1 VGFSED
7 TPEGILSWRKK
18 MGKKRDKHRYN
29 VSLYILIPIIFSG
42 MSVLT
47 GIIAFQFSKYYPKG
61 GKLLSGEI
69 AVWAVVVI
77 GVTFLCGFIIT
88 RLILSPMRKFVEQAE
103 KMPFFSKSL
112 AERKSLNVNEIDH
125 FNLVFKEVTSLLDK
139 VEAKQL
145 FPEIIGQSRV
155 MRGLF
160 SQIIKVALT
169 DTTVLIMGDSGTG
182 RELIATSIHNH
193 SPRKDKP
200 FVKLSCVAIPESL
213 LESELFGHE
222 KGAFTGATSQ
232 RIGKFELANEG
243 TILLDEIGD
252 MPMETQAKLLRV
264 LQGREF
270 ERVGGTRPIKVDVRF
285 ISASNKDLPE
295 MVKEGKFREDLY
307 YLINAVTLLLPRLA
321 ERREDIPLL
330 IDYFLEKAPE
340 KARISSDA
348 LQMLMNYSWP
358 GNVRELQN
366 TVERM
371 ALMSEGGIIE
381 PANIPADILLSMK
394 EVGYG
399 LDKSRELGDIVSI
412 DDRLGNLEKKMIVEA
427 LISTRGVQAR
437 AAELLGINERS
448 LYHRIK
454 KHEIDIS
461 SLKP

>member
-1 VGFSED
+1 
-7 TPEGILSWRKK
+7 
-18 MGKKRDKHRYN
+18 MGKKKNKHRYD

-47 GIIAFQFSKYYPKG
+47 GIIAFQFSKHYPQGVK
-61 GKLLSGEI
+61 LSGDI
-69 AVWAVVVI
+69 AVWAAVVI
-77 GVTFLCGFIIT
+77 VITLLCGFIIT
-88 RLILSPMRKFVEQAE
+88 RLILSPMKKFVEEAE

-112 AERKSLNVNEIDH
+112 AERKFLNVNEIDH

-139 VEAKQL
+139 VKAKEL

-160 SQIIKVALT
+160 SQIMKVAST

-182 RELIATSIHNH
+182 KELIATSIHNH

-200 FVKLSCVAIPESL
+200 FVKLSCVAIPEGL

-222 KGAFTGATSQ
+222 KEAFPGATSQ
-232 RIGKFELANEG
+232 KIGKFELANEG
-243 TILLDEIGD
+243 TVFLDEIGD

-264 LQGREF
+264 LREGEF

-307 YLINAVTLLLPRLA
+307 YRINAVTLLLPRLA

-330 IDYFLEKAPE
+330 IDYFLEKTPKE
-340 KARISSDA
+340 ARISSDA
-348 LQMLMNYSWP
+348 VQMLMNYSWP
-358 GNVRELQN
+358 GNVRELRN

-371 ALMSEGGIIE
+371 ALMSEGGGVIE
-381 PANIPADILLSMK
+381 PANIPEDILSSMK

-412 DDRLGNLEKKMIVEA
+412 DDRLGNLEKKMIIEA

-437 AAELLGINERS
+437 TAELLGINERD

-454 KHEIDIS
+454 KHEIDVS

>member
-1 VGFSED
+1 
-7 TPEGILSWRKK
+7 
-18 MGKKRDKHRYN
+18 MGKKKDKHRYN
-29 VSLYILIPIIFSG
+29 ISLYILIPIIFSG

-47 GIIAFQFSKYYPKG
+47 GIIAFQFSKHYPKG
-61 GKLLSGEI
+61 VKLLSGEI
-69 AVWAVVVI
+69 AVWVAVVI

-88 RLILSPMRKFVEQAE
+88 RLILSPMRKFVEEAG
-103 KMPFFSKSL
+103 KLPFFSESL

-125 FNLVFKEVTSLLDK
+125 FNLVFKEITSLLDK
-139 VEAKQL
+139 VEAKEL

-160 SQIIKVALT
+160 SQIMKVAST
-169 DTTVLIMGDSGTG
+169 DSTVLIMGDSGTG
-182 RELIATSIHNH
+182 KELVATSIHNH

-200 FVKLSCVAIPESL
+200 FVELSCLAIPEGL

-232 RIGKFELANEG
+232 KIGKFELANEG
-243 TILLDEIGD
+243 TILLDKIGD

-264 LQGREF
+264 LQEMEF
-270 ERVGGTRPIKVDVRF
+270 ERVGGTRPIKVDVRL

-307 YLINAVTLLLPRLA
+307 YQINAVTLSLPRLA

-330 IDYFLEKAPE
+330 IDYFLEKAP
-340 KARISSDA
+340 KKTRISSDA

-366 TVERM
+366 TLERV

-381 PANIPADILLSMK
+381 PANIPADILSSMK

-399 LDKSRELGDIVSI
+399 LDKSWELGDIVSI

-427 LISTRGVQAR
+427 LISTRGAQAR

-454 KHEIDIS
+454 KHEIDIL

>member
-1 VGFSED
+1 
-7 TPEGILSWRKK
+7 
-18 MGKKRDKHRYN
+18 MGKKKDKHRYN

-47 GIIAFQFSKYYPKG
+47 GIIAFQFSKHYPKG
-61 GKLLSGEI
+61 VKLLSGEI
-69 AVWAVVVI
+69 VVWVAVVI

-88 RLILSPMRKFVEQAE
+88 RLILSPMRKFVEEAG
-103 KMPFFSKSL
+103 KLPFFSESL

-125 FNLVFKEVTSLLDK
+125 FNLVFKEITSLLDK
-139 VEAKQL
+139 VEAKEL

-160 SQIIKVALT
+160 SQIMKVAST
-169 DTTVLIMGDSGTG
+169 DSTVLIMGDSGTG
-182 RELIATSIHNH
+182 KELVATSIHNH

-200 FVKLSCVAIPESL
+200 FVELSCLAIPEGL

-232 RIGKFELANEG
+232 KIGKFELANEG
-243 TILLDEIGD
+243 TILLDKIGD

-264 LQGREF
+264 LQEMEF
-270 ERVGGTRPIKVDVRF
+270 ERVGGTRPIKVDVRL

-307 YLINAVTLLLPRLA
+307 YQINAVTLLLPRLA

-330 IDYFLEKAPE
+330 IDYFLEKAP
-340 KARISSDA
+340 KKTRISSDA

-366 TVERM
+366 TLERV

-381 PANIPADILLSMK
+381 PANIPADILSSMK

-399 LDKSRELGDIVSI
+399 FDRSRELGDIVSI
-412 DDRLGNLEKKMIVEA
+412 DDQLGNLEKKIIVEA
-427 LISTRGVQAR
+427 LISTKGVQAK

-454 KHEIDIS
+454 KHEIDIL